1 MRQNMSNQSGR
12 FDSYRVAN
20 ERQGMGQTRNLE
32 GITVKE
38 TDLENDQN
46 YKAAYR
52 DYQFISKF
60 IMTQMFV
67 SLVESKAI
75 I

>member
-1 MRQNMSNQSGR
+1 
-12 FDSYRVAN
+12 
-20 ERQGMGQTRNLE
+20 MGQTRNLE